1 MDMRLNSMVLGI
13 LTWTLG
19 IVVPAIYSVH
29 MTRIALSRDT
39 SHFYTASQLMSN
51 FNSMPIL
58 MWVYTLAMGF
68 LGLCLILY
76 GFSRPRLEEE
86 LSV

>member
-1 MDMRLNSMVLGI
+1 MVRKGTILVLRVRSLGQVFETI
-13 LTWTLG
+13 E
-19 IVVPAIYSVH
+19 H
-29 MTRIALSRDT
+29 MTRLALSRDT
-39 SHFYTASQLMSN
+39 SHLYTASQLMSN

-58 MWVYTLAMGF
+58 MWLYTIAMGF
-68 LGLCLILY
+68 LGLCLVLY